1 MPIEKVLVVD
11 DDTLSRE
18 FLYEAL
24 HKCGYSV
31 EVSGTG
37 EDAWELFQREPADV
51 VFTDMRM
58 PGMTGMELL
67 EKIKGVSPD
76 TVVLMVTAYGAI
88 EDAVEAMKLGA
99 FDYLLKPVSADQIE
113 VRMQRLEERQA
124 LMAENKYLR
133 EALEESQGGL
143 EEMVAQDPRMLK
155 MSEQVKKVAQSKAT
169 VLIQGES
176 GTGKEL
182 IAQALHRH
190 GPRRDRNFVRVNCA
204 ALSESLL
211 ESELFGHEKGAFTGA
226 IGKREGRFE
235 LANGGTLLLDEI
247 SETSLALQSKLLRVL
262 ELEEFERVG
271 GTKTLK
277 VDVRVVATTNRD
289 LRKYVDAG
297 KFREDLYY
305 RLNVVPILLPPL
317 RERPGDVPLL
327 VDYFLKMFIRQNVTR
342 VKSISPEA
350 MKLLQD
356 YRWPG
361 NIRELKNLVQRL
373 VVIDPGEVIQA
384 EDVSAYL
391 PLGEK
396 RGASPDGQALIA
408 EVGMS
413 LDEAERR
420 LILKTL
426 EHTSNN
432 KTRTAEILQVT
443 ARTLRNKLQRYREEG
458 LLDDS
463 EDEEEE
469 SEGIR

>member
-24 HKCGYSV
+24 KRCDYEV

-37 EDAWELFQREPADV
+37 EDAWEIFQREPSDV

-67 EKIKGVSPD
+67 EKIRESSPE
-76 TVVLMVTAYGAI
+76 TAIIMVTAYGAV

-99 FDYLLKPVSADQIE
+99 FDYLLKPISPDQIE
-113 VRMQRLEERQA
+113 VRMQRLEEHYA
-124 LMAENKYLR
+124 LKAENRYLR
-133 EALEESQGGL
+133 EALEESQEGL
-143 EEMVAQDPRMLK
+143 DDTIGQDPRLLK
-155 MSEQVKKVAQSKAT
+155 ISEQVKKVAQSKAT
-169 VLIQGES
+169 VLVHGES

-182 IAQALHRH
+182 IAQALHRY
-190 GPRRDRNFVRVNCA
+190 GPRRDNNFVRVNCA

-226 IGKREGRFE
+226 INKREGRFE
-235 LANGGTLLLDEI
+235 LANGGTILLDEI
-247 SETSLALQSKLLRVL
+247 TETSLALQSKLLRVL

-271 GTKTLK
+271 GAKTLK

-289 LRKYVDAG
+289 IRDYVDEG
-297 KFREDLYY
+297 EFREDLYY
-305 RLNVVPILLPPL
+305 RLNVVPIDLPPL
-317 RERPGDVPLL
+317 RERKGDIPLL
-327 VDYFLKMFIRQNVTR
+327 VDHFLKMYIKQNVTS
-342 VKSISPEA
+342 VESVGPEA
-350 MKLLQD
+350 MGLLQQ

-373 VVIDPGEVIQA
+373 VVLDPGPVVQA
-384 EDVSAYL
+384 DDISSYL
-391 PLGEK
+391 PVGEK
-396 RGASPDGQALIA
+396 GRARPSGEEALA

-413 LDEAERR
+413 LDEVERR

-426 EHTSNN
+426 EHTNDN
-432 KTRTAEILQVT
+432 KTKTADILEVT

-458 LLDDS
+458 LLE
-463 EDEEEE
+463 EDGEEGEE
-469 SEGIR
+469 

>member
-11 DDTLSRE
+11 DDALSRE

-24 HKCGYSV
+24 NKCGYEV

-37 EDAWELFQREPADV
+37 EDAWEIFQREPADV

-67 EKIKGVSPD
+67 EKIKESSPD
-76 TVVLMVTAYGAI
+76 TVVTMVTAYGAI

-99 FDYLLKPVSADQIE
+99 FDYLLKPISPDQIE
-113 VRMQRLEERQA
+113 VRMQRLEERYA

-143 EEMVAQDPRMLK
+143 EEMVAQDPKMLK
-155 MSEQVKKVAQSKAT
+155 ISEQVKKVAQSKAT

-182 IAQALHRH
+182 IAQALHRY
-190 GPRRDRNFVRVNCA
+190 GPRRDNNFVRVNCA

-235 LANGGTLLLDEI
+235 LADGGTLLLDEI
-247 SETSLALQSKLLRVL
+247 SETSLALQSKLLRIL

-289 LRKYVDAG
+289 LRSYVDEG
-297 KFREDLYY
+297 EFREDLYY
-305 RLNVVPILLPPL
+305 RLNVVPVLLPSL
-317 RERPGDVPLL
+317 RERPNDVPLL
-327 VDYFLKMFIRQNVTR
+327 ADHFLKMFIKQNVTS
-342 VKSISPEA
+342 VKSIGPEA
-350 MKLLQD
+350 MKLLED

-361 NIRELKNLVQRL
+361 NIRELKNLIQRL
-373 VVIDPGEVIQA
+373 VVIDPNEVIQA

-391 PLGEK
+391 PSGEG
-396 RGASPDGQALIA
+396 RPSRADGEEAIA

-413 LDEAERR
+413 LDEVERR

-426 EHTSNN
+426 DRTGNN
-432 KTRTAEILQVT
+432 KTKTADILQVT

-458 LLDDS
+458 LVDEDDA
-463 EDEEEE
+463 EDDE
-469 SEGIR
+469 

>member
-1 MPIEKVLVVD
+1 
-11 DDTLSRE
+11 
-18 FLYEAL
+18 
-24 HKCGYSV
+24 
-31 EVSGTG
+31 
-37 EDAWELFQREPADV
+37 
-51 VFTDMRM
+51 
-58 PGMTGMELL
+58 
-67 EKIKGVSPD
+67 
-76 TVVLMVTAYGAI
+76 
-88 EDAVEAMKLGA
+88 
-99 FDYLLKPVSADQIE
+99 
-113 VRMQRLEERQA
+113 
-124 LMAENKYLR
+124 
-133 EALEESQGGL
+133 
-143 EEMVAQDPRMLK
+143 MLK

-182 IAQALHRH
+182 VAQALHRH
-190 GPRRDRNFVRVNCA
+190 GPRRERNFVRVNCA

-226 IGKREGRFE
+226 VSKREGRFE

-327 VDYFLKMFIRQNVTR
+327 VDHFLKLFIRQNVTR

-350 MKLLQD
+350 MKLLQV

>member
-24 HKCGYSV
+24 HKCGYTV

-76 TVVLMVTAYGAI
+76 TVVVMVTAYGAI

-99 FDYLLKPVSADQIE
+99 FDYLLKPVSPDQIE
-113 VRMQRLEERQA
+113 VRMQRLEERLA
-124 LMAENKYLR
+124 LLAENKYLR

-143 EEMVAQDPRMLK
+143 EAMVAQDPRMLK

-182 IAQALHRH
+182 VAQALHRH
-190 GPRRDRNFVRVNCA
+190 GPRRERNFVRVNCA

-226 IGKREGRFE
+226 VSKREGRFE

-327 VDYFLKMFIRQNVTR
+327 VDHFLKLFIRQNVTR

-350 MKLLQD
+350 MKLLQV

-391 PLGEK
+391 PLGE
-396 RGASPDGQALIA
+396 RRATSPDGQELIA

-426 EHTSNN
+426 DHTSNN

-458 LLDDS
+458 LLEGGD
-463 EDEEEE
+463 DEEEE
-469 SEGIR
+469 PEGIR